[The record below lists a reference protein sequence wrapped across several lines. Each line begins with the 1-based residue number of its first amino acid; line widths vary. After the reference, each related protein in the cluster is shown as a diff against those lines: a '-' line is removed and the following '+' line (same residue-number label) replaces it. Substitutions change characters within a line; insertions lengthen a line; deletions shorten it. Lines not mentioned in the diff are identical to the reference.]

1 MTDLSTFTTSHVTV
15 TSTYPPGTVD
25 IYVRRKGVGEGL
37 LLLHGYPQTGRYVPF
52 TWPPDMSLV
61 DLVFLRHDGT
71 HAIECLVEH

>member
-52 TWPPDMSLV
+52 TLTPNMTSIDVTLLP
-61 DLVFLRHDGT
+61 
-71 HAIECLVEH
+71 